1 MSVLFESKEFLLD
14 MEGVKH
20 SNSIFSHELNIYLNA
35 RPEIQNALDHR
46 LDIKYIYLYI
56 RDTIWS
62 FLYTSVLEI

>member
-20 SNSIFSHELNIYLNA
+20 SNPTFSHELNIYLNA

-62 FLYTSVLEI
+62 FVYTSVLEI